1 MISKIRN
8 IFIRSISCLKYAQPT
23 STKQEERKENKKKG
37 WSFTLV
43 EEIAIFSQS
52 QAEISQYSTQL
63 ISVDSDSYLVF
74 FFTVKSLRTL
84 RLNSNLS
91 STKSY
96 LQGFKRQLNQLY
108 SNECKPTEAWLWG
121 FLSTSNKP
129 HSEWIKKTISWLH
142 ASFPN

>member
-1 MISKIRN
+1 M
-8 IFIRSISCLKYAQPT
+8 
-23 STKQEERKENKKKG
+23 
-37 WSFTLV
+37 LV

-52 QAEISQYSTQL
+52 QAEVYRYSTQL

-96 LQGFKRQLNQLY
+96 LQGFTRQLNQLY

-129 HSEWIKKTISWLH
+129 HSEWIKKTIS
-142 ASFPN
+142 

>member
-8 IFIRSISCLKYAQPT
+8 IFIRCISCLKYAQPT
-23 STKQEERKENKKKG
+23 SAKWEERKEKKKKG

-43 EEIAIFSQS
+43 EEIAILSQS
-52 QAEISQYSTQL
+52 QAEIYRYSTQL

-74 FFTVKSLRTL
+74 FFTVQSLRTL

-96 LQGFKRQLNQLY
+96 LQGFTRQLNQLY